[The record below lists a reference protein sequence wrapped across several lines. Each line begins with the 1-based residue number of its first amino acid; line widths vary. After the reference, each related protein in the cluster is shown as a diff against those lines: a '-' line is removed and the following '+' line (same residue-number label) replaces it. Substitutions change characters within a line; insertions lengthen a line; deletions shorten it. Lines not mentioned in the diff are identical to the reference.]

1 MKKLIL
7 ASVSIAFSLFAQEPL
22 SNEERLGIENA
33 NLRIQI
39 IRSQEAE
46 TRKKANDIFEAAC
59 KRVGFPIGECKL
71 DPVKNVLVRES
82 KPKPQEKK

>member
-7 ASVSIAFSLFAQEPL
+7 ASVSIASLLFSQEPL
-22 SNEERLGIENA
+22 SKEERLEIENA
-33 NLRIQI
+33 NLRLQI
-39 IRSQEAE
+39 ISYQESE
-46 TRKKANDIFEAAC
+46 TRKKANEVFEAAC
-59 KRVGFPIGECKL
+59 KRVGFPISECKM